1 MSQIG
6 KKSTMNYYQVL
17 AISHSATRQEIR
29 KAYHKLVKIYHPDRL
44 GGLSQALREQAGH
57 KMKHIN
63 KAYSV
68 LSQADLRIRYDM
80 NLNEQIVPWVK
91 SQAKHS
97 ANPLFSEG
105 IIDSKSKCFLN
116 RLCSSFYSFI
126 LSLIISNSSLFIL

>member
-1 MSQIG
+1 MSKIG
-6 KKSTMNYYQVL
+6 KKSTINYYEVL
-17 AISHSATRQEIR
+17 AISHSATPQEIR

-57 KMKHIN
+57 KMKEIN

-68 LSQADLRIRYDM
+68 LSQAELRIRYDM
-80 NLNEQIVPWVK
+80 KFKEKNVPWVK

-105 IIDSKSKCFLN
+105 IIDSKSKLFLN
-116 RLCSSFYSFI
+116 RLCSSFYS
-126 LSLIISNSSLFIL
+126 LICS